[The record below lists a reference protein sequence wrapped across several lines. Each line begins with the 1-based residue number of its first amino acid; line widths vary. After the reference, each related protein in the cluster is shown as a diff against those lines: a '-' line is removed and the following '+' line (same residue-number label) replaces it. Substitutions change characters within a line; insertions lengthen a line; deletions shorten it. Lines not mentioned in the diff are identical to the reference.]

1 MKILLVEDDLQAI
14 EHIERLIS
22 NHFSNYLIVGRA
34 RNVKEASKICNSAR
48 PDLLIMEIQL
58 KQESSFELFEYIDA
72 SQLNVIFTSHLPE
85 FAFKAIKFDAVD
97 YLLKPYGLEDLK
109 KAIKRV
115 EERLKLMQILQNN
128 KDLLKLDRHAIGSN
142 KIMIYGNEKM
152 NPISIDQII
161 KIKSQGAYSDIYLIG
176 NKKITSSKH
185 LGMYERLLEDK
196 HFVRIHDN
204 CLVNAEQVVSYKPGI
219 NAKVILKD
227 ETSESVSKRKK
238 RDFLDYFR
246 A

>member
-14 EHIERLIS
+14 EHIEKLIS

-34 RNVKEASKICNSAR
+34 RNIKEASKICNSAR

-58 KQESSFELFEYIDA
+58 KNESSFELFEYIDA
-72 SQLNVIFTSHLPE
+72 TQLNVIFTSHLPE

-115 EERLKLMQILQNN
+115 EERVKIMQILQNN
-128 KDLLKLDRHAIGSN
+128 KDLLKLDRQTHGGN
-142 KIMIYGNEKM
+142 KILVYGNEKM
-152 NPISIDQII
+152 NPICIDQII
-161 KIKSQGAYSDIYLIG
+161 KIKSQGAYSDIYLMG

-204 CLVNAEQVVSYKPGI
+204 CLVNANQVVSFKPGI

>member
-152 NPISIDQII
+152 NPISIDQIV

-176 NKKITSSKH
+176 NKKMTSSKH

>member
-72 SQLNVIFTSHLPE
+72 SQLNVIFTSHLSE

-152 NPISIDQII
+152 NPISIDQIV

>member
-34 RNVKEASKICNSAR
+34 RNIKEASKICNSAR

-58 KQESSFELFEYIDA
+58 KNESSFELFEYIDA

-128 KDLLKLDRHAIGSN
+128 KDLLKLDRHAVGSN
-142 KIMIYGNEKM
+142 KIMVYGNEKM
-152 NPISIDQII
+152 NPICIDQIV

-204 CLVNAEQVVSYKPGI
+204 CLVNANQVVSYKPGI

>member
-22 NHFSNYLIVGRA
+22 KHFSNYLIVGRA
-34 RNVKEASKICNSAR
+34 RNIKEASKICNSAR

-58 KQESSFELFEYIDA
+58 KNESSFELFEYIDA

-128 KDLLKLDRHAIGSN
+128 KDLLKLDRHAVGGN
-142 KIMIYGNEKM
+142 KIMVYGNEKM
-152 NPISIDQII
+152 NPICIDQIV

-196 HFVRIHDN
+196 HFVRIHDS
-204 CLVNAEQVVSYKPGI
+204 CIVNANQVVSYKPGI

>member
-22 NHFSNYLIVGRA
+22 DHFSNYLIVGRA
-34 RNVKEASKICNSAR
+34 RNIKEASKICNSAR

-58 KQESSFELFEYIDA
+58 KHEFSFELFEYIDA

-115 EERLKLMQILQNN
+115 EERLKVMQILQNN
-128 KDLLKLDRHAIGSN
+128 KDLLKLDRHAIGGN
-142 KIMIYGNEKM
+142 KIMVYGNEKM
-152 NPISIDQII
+152 NPICIDQIV

-204 CLVNAEQVVSYKPGI
+204 CLVNANQVVSYKPGI

>member
-152 NPISIDQII
+152 NPISIDQIV

>member
-14 EHIERLIS
+14 EHIEKLIS

-34 RNVKEASKICNSAR
+34 RNIKEASKICNSAR

-58 KQESSFELFEYIDA
+58 KNESSFELFEYIDA
-72 SQLNVIFTSHLPE
+72 TQLNVIFTSHLPE

-115 EERLKLMQILQNN
+115 EERVKIMQILQNN
-128 KDLLKLDRHAIGSN
+128 KDLLKLDRQTHGGN
-142 KIMIYGNEKM
+142 KILVYGNEKM
-152 NPISIDQII
+152 NPICIDQII
-161 KIKSQGAYSDIYLIG
+161 KIKSQGAYSDIYLMG

-204 CLVNAEQVVSYKPGI
+204 CLVNANQVVSYKPGI

>member
-1 MKILLVEDDLQAI
+1 MKILLIEDDLFAI
-14 EHIERLIS
+14 EYLEKLI
-22 NHFSNYLIVGRA
+22 NTHFPNYLIVGKA
-34 RNVKEASKICNSAR
+34 RSIKEASKICNAER

-58 KQESSFELFEYIDA
+58 KQESSFDLFEYIDS
-72 SQLNVIFTSHLPE
+72 SQLNVVFTSRLPE

-109 KAIKRV
+109 QAIKRV
-115 EERLKLMQILQNN
+115 EVRLKLSQIMQNN
-128 KDLLKLDRHAIGSN
+128 KDLLKLDRHAIGGN
-142 KIMIYGNEKM
+142 KIMVYGNEKM
-152 NPISIDQII
+152 NPINIEHIV
-161 KIKSQGAYSDIYLIG
+161 KIKSQGAYSDIYLVG

-185 LGMYERLLEDK
+185 LGLYERLLEDK

-238 RDFLDYFR
+238 RDFLTYFR

>member
-14 EHIERLIS
+14 EHIEKLIS

-34 RNVKEASKICNSAR
+34 RNIKEASKICNSAR

-58 KQESSFELFEYIDA
+58 KNESSFELFEYIDA

-115 EERLKLMQILQNN
+115 EERVKIMQILQNN
-128 KDLLKLDRHAIGSN
+128 KDLLKLDRQTHGGN
-142 KIMIYGNEKM
+142 KILVYGNEKM
-152 NPISIDQII
+152 NPICIDQII
-161 KIKSQGAYSDIYLIG
+161 KIKSQGAYSDIYLMG

-204 CLVNAEQVVSYKPGI
+204 CLVNANQVVSYKPGI